1 MVPSSVEILVL
12 PVPHGPKIFLR
23 RRSAALRR
31 SAPSARR
38 TALVSRPHISH
49 LRARTAR
56 RTHPERAARTESGRA
71 PPSGPERC
79 NRTIAAPDGDLRP
92 LLPRRCTPRLGC
104 RNAVRRRTST
114 TVLTK
119 QTKSSVPDC
128 GSQLKG
134 KLSVLRPSR
143 AWVTCVGHGVER
155 CTMRGTTPM
164 DAELAGGG
172 RKKEDALRRI
182 FRHETQRRN
191 MVHT

>member
-1 MVPSSVEILVL
+1 MPFLYFLNVL
-12 PVPHGPKIFLR
+12 YNFGFPRGALWSRPPWRFWFSQCPMGPKFSR
-23 RRSAALRR
+23 RCSAALRR
-31 SAPSARR
+31 AAPSARR
-38 TALVSRPHISH
+38 TALVSRPHNSH

-119 QTKSSVPDC
+119 QTKPSVPDR
-128 GSQLKG
+128 GIQLKG
-134 KLSVLRPSR
+134 
-143 AWVTCVGHGVER
+143 
-155 CTMRGTTPM
+155 
-164 DAELAGGG
+164 
-172 RKKEDALRRI
+172 
-182 FRHETQRRN
+182 
-191 MVHT
+191 

>member
-1 MVPSSVEILVL
+1 MYDGAENALYKRVGIRARCGVMHADALVPSSFSRDSLQLWFSPWRTLVPSSVEILVL

-119 QTKSSVPDC
+119 QTKPSVPDR
-128 GSQLKG
+128 GIQLKG
-134 KLSVLRPSR
+134 
-143 AWVTCVGHGVER
+143 
-155 CTMRGTTPM
+155 
-164 DAELAGGG
+164 
-172 RKKEDALRRI
+172 
-182 FRHETQRRN
+182 
-191 MVHT
+191 

>member
-1 MVPSSVEILVL
+1 MRVPGGPSIWKRRLWRLWCGARWRTHTILILSTCSTTVVFPWSTLVPSSVEFLVL

-31 SAPSARR
+31 STPSARR

-119 QTKSSVPDC
+119 QTKPSVPDR
-128 GSQLKG
+128 GIQLKG
-134 KLSVLRPSR
+134 
-143 AWVTCVGHGVER
+143 
-155 CTMRGTTPM
+155 
-164 DAELAGGG
+164 
-172 RKKEDALRRI
+172 
-182 FRHETQRRN
+182 
-191 MVHT
+191 

>member
-1 MVPSSVEILVL
+1 MRVPGGPSIWKTRLWRLWCGGRWGTDAILTFSMCSTTLVFPVEHFGPVL
-12 PVPHGPKIFLR
+12 RGDFGSPSAPWAQNFLK
-23 RRSAALRR
+23 APLCGAEALR
-31 SAPSARR
+31 ALHGQ
-38 TALVSRPHISH
+38 TALVSRPHNSH

-119 QTKSSVPDC
+119 QTKPSVPDR
-128 GSQLKG
+128 GIQLKG
-134 KLSVLRPSR
+134 
-143 AWVTCVGHGVER
+143 
-155 CTMRGTTPM
+155 
-164 DAELAGGG
+164 
-172 RKKEDALRRI
+172 
-182 FRHETQRRN
+182 
-191 MVHT
+191 

>member
-1 MVPSSVEILVL
+1 MRVQGGPSIWKTRLWRLWCGGRWGTDAILIFSMCSTTLVFPVEHFGPVTVEMLVL

-38 TALVSRPHISH
+38 TALVSRPHNSH

-119 QTKSSVPDC
+119 QTKPSVPDR
-128 GSQLKG
+128 GIQLKG
-134 KLSVLRPSR
+134 
-143 AWVTCVGHGVER
+143 
-155 CTMRGTTPM
+155 
-164 DAELAGGG
+164 
-172 RKKEDALRRI
+172 
-182 FRHETQRRN
+182 
-191 MVHT
+191 

>member
-1 MVPSSVEILVL
+1 MRVPGGPSIWKTRLWRLWCGARWGTDAILIFSMCSTTLVFPWSTLVPSSVEILVL

-71 PPSGPERC
+71 QPSGPERC

-119 QTKSSVPDC
+119 QTKPSVPDR
-128 GSQLKG
+128 GIQLKG
-134 KLSVLRPSR
+134 
-143 AWVTCVGHGVER
+143 
-155 CTMRGTTPM
+155 
-164 DAELAGGG
+164 
-172 RKKEDALRRI
+172 
-182 FRHETQRRN
+182 
-191 MVHT
+191 